1 MSVTPQEPTPTA
13 ADVASA
19 LTLYRALCQEEY
31 LDRVETLARS
41 MYDAAHDRIWSGDHA
56 FLLST
61 VTSASFWREMASVA
75 LVAEEKWQR
84 A

>member
-1 MSVTPQEPTPTA
+1 VRTDWVDKSNRDFVA
-13 ADVASA
+13 AIE
-19 LTLYRALCQEEY
+19 RMWKEQEEY

-61 VTSASFWREMASVA
+61 VTSASFWWEMASVA

>member
-1 MSVTPQEPTPTA
+1 MRTDWVDKSNRDFVA
-13 ADVASA
+13 AIE
-19 LTLYRALCQEEY
+19 RMWKEQEEY

-56 FLLST
+56 LLLST
-61 VTSASFWREMASVA
+61 VTSASFWREMARVA

-84 A
+84 AEL